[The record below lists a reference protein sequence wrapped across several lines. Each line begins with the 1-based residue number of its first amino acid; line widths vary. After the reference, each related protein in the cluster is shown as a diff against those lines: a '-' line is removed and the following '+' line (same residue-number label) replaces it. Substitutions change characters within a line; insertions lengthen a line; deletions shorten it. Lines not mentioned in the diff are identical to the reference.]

1 MFVIF
6 MIMMNDIFYIC
17 FICNCIID
25 IFSSFFLFLFIFGS
39 LYDVVSDFDVFS
51 FSFFFLFFFSK
62 KYGQT
67 AQSIAEEGQK
77 QEILDL
83 LKDHVSVFFV
93 CVCVIIF
100 PIIKRKGFLP
110 S

>member
-6 MIMMNDIFYIC
+6 MIMMNDVFYIC

-25 IFSSFFLFLFIFGS
+25 IFSSFFLFLFIFVS

-51 FSFFFLFFFSK
+51 FSFFFLFFSK

-67 AQSIAEEGQK
+67 AQSITKK

-83 LKDHVSVFFV
+83 LKDYVCVFF
-93 CVCVIIF
+93 CVRIF
-100 PIIKRKGFLP
+100 PFFLL
-110 S
+110 